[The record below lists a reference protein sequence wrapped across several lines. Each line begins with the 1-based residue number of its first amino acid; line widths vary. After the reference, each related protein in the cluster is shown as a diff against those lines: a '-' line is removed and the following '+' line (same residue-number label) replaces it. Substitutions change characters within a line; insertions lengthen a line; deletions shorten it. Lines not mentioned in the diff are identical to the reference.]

1 MRIYPEQLSQSLE
14 KGLLGCY
21 LLFGSEPL
29 LKQESKE
36 QIRHAAKAQGFDEIH
51 RFNID
56 AQLDWDQ
63 VYDCCQALSLFSN
76 RQVIELTVGENG
88 LNTNQANALKALA
101 PQLNPDILLVI
112 DGPRLNKKQE
122 STQWFT
128 LFNKLG
134 TYIPCNTPEP
144 QHLPRF
150 VDARCKKL
158 GLRPDRESIQLLSQ
172 WHEGNLL
179 ALSQSLLKLQLLYPD
194 GVLTLPR
201 IQEALSRHNHFTPF
215 QLVDAFIAGQGK
227 RAVRILGQLEAEG
240 TEATILLRIIQ
251 KELVQLYKMQ
261 EMAVSGIPHAKVFDQ
276 FRVWQNRRQPT
287 ASALQR
293 LPLARLGGLIHQLAA
308 IEVSVKTDYD
318 TSPWPA
324 LQALVIE
331 LCTGQ
336 AVLPTN

>member
-1 MRIYPEQLSQSLE
+1 M
-14 KGLLGCY
+14 
-21 LLFGSEPL
+21 
-29 LKQESKE
+29 
-36 QIRHAAKAQGFDEIH
+36 
-51 RFNID
+51 
-56 AQLDWDQ
+56 
-63 VYDCCQALSLFSN
+63 YDCCQALSLFSS

-88 LNTNQANALKALA
+88 LNANQANALKALA

-122 STQWFT
+122 SAQWFT

-158 GLRPDRESIQLLSQ
+158 GLKPDRESVQLLSQ

-194 GVLTLPR
+194 GILTLPR

-227 RAVRILGQLEAEG
+227 RAVRILSQLEAEG

-261 EMAVSGIPHAKVFDQ
+261 EMAVSGIPQAKVFDQ

-287 ASALQR
+287 ASAYSVS
-293 LPLARLGGLIHQLAA
+293 PLCAWPGL
-308 IEVSVKTDYD
+308 S
-318 TSPWPA
+318 TSSR
-324 LQALVIE
+324 QSRFR
-331 LCTGQ
+331 
-336 AVLPTN
+336 